1 MTGII
6 TLTSAGIMTGP
17 FNIYSNVDGY
27 LSAFESNL
35 TKTQLLNGYPSNYIP
50 NGTTIIRISSTGACF
65 NYIDIVVPTTTTTT
79 SSSTTSTSSTST
91 TSTSSTSTTTTSTTT
106 PPPSPIQD
114 IIEDNA
120 GACDGYF
127 SFKVITS
134 TPVNVVF
141 TSDLESIATYIPTI
155 ALPLPPTYIG
165 IDHDSLETTSVDQGY
180 MIGINATLDVS
191 LPPSFISRIIVEVYD
206 AGTDAFL
213 GRTEFSRSHTNALC

>member
-17 FNIYSNVDGY
+17 FNVYSNVDGF

-35 TKTQLLNGYPSNYIP
+35 TKTQLLAGYPSNSIP

-79 SSSTTSTSSTST
+79 STSTS
-91 TSTSSTSTTTTSTTT
+91 STTTTSTSSSSTT
-106 PPPSPIQD
+106 TTTTTAPPPSPIQD
-114 IIEDNA
+114 IIEDNS
-120 GACDGYF
+120 GTCDGYY

-141 TSDLESIATYIPTI
+141 TNTLQSIATYIPVI
-155 ALPLPPTYIG
+155 GLPLPPTYIG
-165 IDHDSLETTSVDQGY
+165 VDHDSTETTSVDQGY
-180 MIGINATLDVS
+180 MVGINATLDVS

-206 AGTDAFL
+206 AATDQFL
-213 GRTEFSRSHTNALC
+213 GRTEFSRNHTNAIC